1 MTSIEPTQPASPR
14 SSKLSRRAVLGGT
27 VGAAYAAVALGQAQ
41 SADAAETA
49 GAAKTAGSA
58 GSAAAAPPDPGT
70 RTFFVSPTGDDT
82 ALGTQSRPWKTIQHA
97 RDAIREWGLNDPQR
111 MRSDITVNVRAGDYE
126 IAQTITFDERDS
138 GANGYQV
145 IYRSYDGPG
154 KARLLG
160 AKQITGWQTYQN
172 GIYRAQVP
180 VNEPFYTL
188 FENDQRAVTARY
200 PSIGNGPTVGPY
212 LQSAQGTDDSLIN
225 SDTWLAF
232 NPGDWNENWNLGEY
246 TSWSA
251 QVVVWSGGHWS
262 WFTDTVPILNVSWNK
277 NFVTLNYPA
286 RYSLF
291 SQVGSRYFIQNS
303 LDFLDQPGEY
313 FLDPIAGWLY
323 YMPRGGSLDNS
334 TMWAPTV
341 TTLIQI
347 AGSSPGQRAQD
358 ITFDGF
364 ALEYSDFMQWY
375 RYGWNA
381 TGDSGL
387 VHTYPGYDRQIEMTR
402 NRHGMIT
409 LTNTRGITLNALN
422 ISNTGFH
429 AIYMLF
435 ANDHNTVSNCL
446 FAHIGADGIKIE
458 GGYPG
463 EGDISHDHTLTNNY
477 INYVGELVP
486 GDASGVEILDS
497 GNVAVSHS
505 VIMHSP
511 RYAVALKSITT
522 VANADQY
529 CNNITLEYLK
539 VAHAGLDSGDMG
551 AIDAYGVSNQ
561 PPYTINKLMNQI
573 TITDVNAD
581 PSMPDVVPSGIHMDS
596 GGEGFNFTNIV
607 ITDTEY
613 TTPFH
618 GDTHNNTLSNCS
630 WLAGFDDTEMQYDQ
644 IGVTSDFPYQAEAA
658 ALGD

>member
-1 MTSIEPTQPASPR
+1 M
-14 SSKLSRRAVLGGT
+14 LGGS
-27 VGAAYAAVALGQAQ
+27 VGAAYATAVTVGHAQPAL
-41 SADAAETA
+41 AAETA
-49 GAAKTAGSA
+49 PSAVAAAGPGAA
-58 GSAAAAPPDPGT
+58 PDPGT
-70 RTFFVSPTGDDT
+70 RTFFVSPAGDDS
-82 ALGTQSRPWKTIQHA
+82 ALGTQSRPWKTIEHA
-97 RDAIREWGLNDPQR
+97 RDAIREWGLTDPQR
-111 MRSDITVNVRAGDYE
+111 MHGDITVNVRAGDYE
-126 IAQTITFDERDS
+126 VAQTITFDERDS
-138 GANGYQV
+138 GASGHQV

-154 KARLLG
+154 QARLLG
-160 AKQITGWQTYQN
+160 ARQITGWQPYQN

-180 VNEPFYTL
+180 ANEPFYTL

-200 PSIGNGPTVGPY
+200 PNIGDGPTVGPY
-212 LQSAQGTDDSLIN
+212 LQSADSSDDALTN
-225 SDTWLAF
+225 STTWLAF
-232 NPGDWNENWNLGEY
+232 NAGDWNENWNLGEY
-246 TSWSA
+246 TTWPA

-262 WFTDTVPILNVSWNK
+262 WFTDTVPILNVSWTK

-313 FLDPIAGWLY
+313 FLDPIGGWLY
-323 YMPRGGSLDNS
+323 YMPRNGSLDNS

-341 TTLIQI
+341 TTLIEI
-347 AGSSPGQRAQD
+347 AGSSPDQRAQD

-387 VHTYPGYDRQIEMTR
+387 VHKYPDYDRQIEMTR

-429 AIYMLF
+429 AIYSLF
-435 ANDHNTVSNCL
+435 ANDHVAISNSL
-446 FAHIGADGIKIE
+446 FAHIGADAIKIE

-463 EGDISHDHTLTNNY
+463 EGNISHDHTVTNNY

-486 GDASGVEILDS
+486 GDASGVEILDT
-497 GNVAVSHS
+497 GNTTVSHCE
-505 VIMHSP
+505 ILHSP

-551 AIDAYGVSNQ
+551 AIDAYGVSND
-561 PPYTINKLMNQI
+561 PPYTVNKLMNQI
-573 TITDVNAD
+573 TVTDVNAD
-581 PSMPDVVPSGIHMDS
+581 PSMPDVPPSGIHMDS

-618 GDTHNNTLSNCS
+618 GDTHNNTFSNCS
-630 WLAGFDDTEMQYDQ
+630 WLTGFDDSLMQYDQ
-644 IGVTSDFPYQAEAA
+644 IGVTADFPYATEAA

>member
-1 MTSIEPTQPASPR
+1 M
-14 SSKLSRRAVLGGT
+14 SRRAMLGGS
-27 VGAAYAAVALGQAQ
+27 VGAAYAAAVTVGQAQ
-41 SADAAETA
+41 PA
-49 GAAKTAGSA
+49 
-58 GSAAAAPPDPGT
+58 SAAQTARPAATPASGPGAPADPGT
-70 RTFFVSPTGDDT
+70 RTFFVSPAGDDG
-82 ALGTQSRPWKTIQHA
+82 AMGTQARPWKTIEHA
-97 RDAIREWGLNDPQR
+97 RDTIRRWGLNDPER
-111 MRSDITVNVRAGDYE
+111 MHGDITVNLRAGDYE
-126 IAQTITFDERDS
+126 IGQTIAFDERDS
-138 GANGYQV
+138 GANGHQV

-154 KARLLG
+154 RARLLG
-160 AKQITGWQTYQN
+160 ARQITGWQPYQN

-200 PSIGNGPTVGPY
+200 PNIGDGPTIGPY
-212 LQSAQGTDDSLIN
+212 LQSAESSDDALTN

-232 NPGDWNENWNLGEY
+232 NAGDWNENWNLGEY
-246 TSWSA
+246 TSWPA

-262 WFTDTVPILNVSWNK
+262 WFTDTVPILNVSWSK

-286 RYSLF
+286 RFSLF

-313 FLDPIAGWLY
+313 FLDPIGGWLY
-323 YMPRGGSLDNS
+323 YMPRNGSLANS

-341 TTLIQI
+341 TTLIDI
-347 AGSSPGQRAQD
+347 AGSAPGQRAEN
-358 ITFDGF
+358 ITLDGL
-364 ALEYSDFMQWY
+364 ALEYSDFAQWY
-375 RYGWNA
+375 RYGWNE
-381 TGDSGL
+381 TGDSGY
-387 VHTYPGYDRQIEMTR
+387 VHKYPGYDRQIEMPR

-409 LTNTRGITLNALN
+409 VTNTRGITLNALN

-435 ANDHNTVSNCL
+435 ANDHNTISNSL
-446 FAHIGADGIKIE
+446 FAHIGADAIKIE

-463 EGDISHDHTLTNNY
+463 EGYISYDHTVTNNY

-486 GDASGVEILDS
+486 GDASGVEILDT
-497 GNVAVSHS
+497 GDTTVSHCE
-505 VIMHSP
+505 ILHSP

-522 VANADQY
+522 VADADQY

-551 AIDAYGVSNQ
+551 ALDAYGVSNQ

-573 TITDVNAD
+573 TITDVIAD
-581 PSMPDVVPSGIHMDS
+581 PSMPDVAPSGIHMDS

-607 ITDTEY
+607 ITDVGY
-613 TTPFH
+613 RTPFH
-618 GDTHNNTLSNCS
+618 GDTHNNTFSNCS
-630 WLAGFDDTEMQYDQ
+630 WLAGFDDTKMQYDQ
-644 IGVTSDFPYQAEAA
+644 IGVSADFPYAAEAA